1 MFYCVCKAENA
12 KLGEIADNINKPGIE
27 KKQLFQH
34 YLSSILAVPGNEF
47 STIQEIMNR
56 SNSLSENKIQ
66 LNNRLTTA
74 LKTKEQEVLQYYI
87 IDSYRWILSE

>member
-34 YLSSILAVPGNEF
+34 YLASILAVSKNEF

-74 LKTKEQEVLQYYI
+74 LKTKEQEVLHY
-87 IDSYRWILSE
+87 